1 MRAIN
6 ILRLA
11 SCLFAAN
18 VSAEDGL
25 ERCVGKICVSAKEN
39 LMQFKAKWSADIAPS
54 KTRTPDS
61 YPVLCLWDQ
70 KRHLS
75 YQFEF
80 IGTHGGSGPMDAPV
94 GKTQLGEITIS
105 QSDFCKSAQNK
116 KGNIAESFMSQMLG
130 KNISE
135 VMLKKGKPYRIDEI
149 NDVQRSQSNVNSPVE
164 KIAKQY
170 VYLLNPEA
178 TLLINSY
185 YTNSSGKIVRTSIS
199 ERP

>member
-1 MRAIN
+1 
-6 ILRLA
+6 
-11 SCLFAAN
+11 LFAAN

-80 IGTHGGSGPMDAPV
+80 IGTHGGSEPMDAPV
-94 GKTQLGEITIS
+94 GKTQLGEITIT
-105 QSDFCKSAQNK
+105 QSDACKSSHVK
-116 KGNIAESFMSQMLG
+116 KGTIDESFMSSVLG
-130 KNISE
+130 KNINE
-135 VMLKKGKPYRIDEI
+135 VMLKKGKPYRVDEV
-149 NDVQRSQSNVNSPVE
+149 NDVQASPPKATNSAE
-164 KIAKQY
+164 KITKQY
-170 VYLLNPEA
+170 VYLLNPES